1 MIRNRQ
7 WGFVINKQAS
17 SLKLGDLYEKL
28 DIGAPRFAVDDPVHI
43 GGPVDSNRGF
53 VLHSQDHMLPDSMA
67 ITHEIGLTAS
77 IEILRDITGGIGP
90 SHTIVS
96 LGCSGWGAGQ
106 LDREMNENVWLNLP
120 ASTDLVFEHDRE
132 TLWQQAFDAIGI
144 DPAYFAGDLA
154 THEPQIAPQH
164 ENQEAS
170 LAARA
175 SFDMMSTDGPTAAR
189 AGGAVAI
196 RSAAS
201 WLTRSSVTSSIA
213 ASSSASSLGLPN
225 KHNLTC

>member
-1 MIRNRQ
+1 MSQFKKTSTSSHSDFAIECDMADSINSLQGQLLIASPHMDDTRFKRSVIMMCQ
-7 WGFVINKQAS
+7 HDAQSAMGLVINKQAS

-28 DIGAPRFAVDDPVHI
+28 DIGAPRFAVEDPVHI

-77 IEILRDITGGIGP
+77 VEILRDITGGVGP

-96 LGCSGWGAGQ
+96 LGCAGWSPGQ
-106 LDREMNENVWLNLP
+106 LDREMSENVWLNLP

-144 DPAYFAGDLA
+144 DPAYFAGD
-154 THEPQIAPQH
+154 
-164 ENQEAS
+164 
-170 LAARA
+170 
-175 SFDMMSTDGPTAAR
+175 
-189 AGGAVAI
+189 AGNA
-196 RSAAS
+196 
-201 WLTRSSVTSSIA
+201 
-213 ASSSASSLGLPN
+213 
-225 KHNLTC
+225 